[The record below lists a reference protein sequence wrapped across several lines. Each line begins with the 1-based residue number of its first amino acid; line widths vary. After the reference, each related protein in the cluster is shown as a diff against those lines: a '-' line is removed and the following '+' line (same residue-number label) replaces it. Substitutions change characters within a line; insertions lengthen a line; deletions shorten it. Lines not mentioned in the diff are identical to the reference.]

1 MEKQGGF
8 RAPRDC
14 SGGPDV
20 QWADQGVWGEAGRGV
35 LWKNGPRFHGCEVL
49 RRASGIE

>member
-8 RAPRDC
+8 GAPGDC

-20 QWADQGVWGEAGRGV
+20 QWADQGCAERQVVGCYRRMGQV
-35 LWKNGPRFHGCEVL
+35 HGCKVL
-49 RRASGIE
+49 RRASGTE